1 MATFSRLSALD
12 RVFLDIE
19 DRTVHMH
26 VGGTCIFDGKPLESA
41 DGGVDGDRIRDYIES
56 RLHLMPRFR
65 QRLAR
70 TPIEGHPIW
79 IDDDSFN
86 IRSHVRHTSL
96 PRPGTARQL
105 KRLVGWINSQQLDR
119 GKPLWEM
126 WVIEGLEGGGFA
138 LVNKTHHAMI
148 DGVSGADLMPVL
160 LSADPSVRPA
170 TPHRWYPQ
178 PPPAAPGLLLD
189 AACHRASAPLR
200 FVAKAA
206 SKLVSRPRDTGAK
219 LADSLLAV
227 GQTLAMGARPAMETP
242 LNRAIGSQRRF
253 DWLEL
258 DLGAVK
264 DVKNRLGGTV
274 NDVVLTC
281 VAGAV
286 HRFLTLRGMPLHVQS
301 AGPFRAFCPVN
312 MRSSSEHGTLGNR
325 VSNVLAD
332 LPISDED
339 PVGRLREVTRI
350 MKETKS
356 SRQARGTELVERIAE
371 WTSPRLLSGIVR
383 LTANSHPY
391 NLIVTNVPGPQ
402 LPLYLLGARMREMY
416 PLVPLFSDQGLGI
429 ALFSYDGRIFWGFNA
444 DRDLVPDLHDFV
456 DAVADSF
463 AELHAAAHL
472 GDERERASSCTPQ
485 IAMPPRQ
492 DGADG
497 RREIDV
503 SH

>member
-1 MATFSRLSALD
+1 
-12 RVFLDIE
+12 
-19 DRTVHMH
+19 
-26 VGGTCIFDGKPLESA
+26 
-41 DGGVDGDRIRDYIES
+41 
-56 RLHLMPRFR
+56 
-65 QRLAR
+65 
-70 TPIEGHPIW
+70 
-79 IDDDSFN
+79 
-86 IRSHVRHTSL
+86 
-96 PRPGTARQL
+96 
-105 KRLVGWINSQQLDR
+105 
-119 GKPLWEM
+119 M

-148 DGVSGADLMPVL
+148 DGISGADLMPVL
-160 LSADPSVRPA
+160 LSTDPSVRPA
-170 TPHRWYPQ
+170 IPHRWYPQ
-178 PPPAAPGLLLD
+178 PPPTAPGLLVH

-200 FVAKAA
+200 FATRAA
-206 SKLVSRPRDTGAK
+206 TK
-219 LADSLLAV
+219 LARSPRGTSVKLAESLLAI
-227 GQTLAMGARPAMETP
+227 GQTVAMGARPAMTTP
-242 LNRAIGSQRRF
+242 FNRAIGSQRRF

-264 DVKNRLGGTV
+264 HIKNRLGGTV

-286 HRFLTLRGMPLHVQS
+286 GRFLTLRAVPGHVQR

-312 MRSSSEHGTLGNR
+312 LRATSEHGMLGNR

-332 LPISDED
+332 LPITEND
-339 PVGRLREVTRI
+339 PVRRLREIARI

-391 NLIVTNVPGPQ
+391 NLVVTNVPGPQ
-402 LPLYLLGARMREMY
+402 IPLYLLGARMREMY

-456 DAVADSF
+456 EAVADSF
-463 AELHAAAHL
+463 TELHTAARL
-472 GDERERASSCTPQ
+472 DDERGRVQSDASETATAAQ
-485 IAMPPRQ
+485 H
-492 DGADG
+492 DGEG
-497 RREIDV
+497 RREIEV